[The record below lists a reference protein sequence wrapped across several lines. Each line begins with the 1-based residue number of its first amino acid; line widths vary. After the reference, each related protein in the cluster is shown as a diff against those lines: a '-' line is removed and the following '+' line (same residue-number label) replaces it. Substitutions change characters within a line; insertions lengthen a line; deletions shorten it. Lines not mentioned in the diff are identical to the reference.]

1 MKLTSLQPEVVRIFL
16 EATSRSN
23 MVGTLPPDGSFSVS
37 LDNAEIDFRVSTLP
51 TIHGESTL
59 SQGRAS

>member
-1 MKLTSLQPEVVRIFL
+1 
-16 EATSRSN
+16 

-37 LDNAEIDFRVSTLP
+37 VDNAEIDFRVSTLP

-59 SQGRAS
+59 SHGRAS